1 MREDA
6 KGEIVMSCMEPASDG
21 VRISIADPE
30 AAAFRAQVIEW
41 LMVNHPHDCP
51 ICDEGGECHLQ
62 DMTVMTGHVYRRYRF
77 RKRTHTNQNLGPFI
91 HHEMNRCIQCYRCV
105 RFYRDFAGGRD
116 FNVFG
121 WHDDVYFGRH
131 EDGALESEFSGNL
144 VEVCPTG
151 VFTDKSLK
159 RHYTRKWDLQTAP
172 SLCIHCGLGCNT
184 IPGERY
190 DMLRRVYARYNREV
204 NGYFICDRG
213 RYGYEFVNSDRR
225 IREPLLRD
233 HAGATENEILDV
245 TARLLKTGRTI
256 GIGSPRASLETNF
269 ALWSLVGDENFYH
282 GVRERDVQLARKIV
296 DVLRNGPVAAASM
309 HDVEMA
315 DAVLIL
321 GEDLSNAA
329 PMLDLAVRQA
339 VLRKPKTEASSMDIP
354 YWHDAA
360 VREVVQDNRGPL
372 FIATPNKT
380 NLDRESAIAY
390 RAAPDDI
397 ARLGFAVAHVL
408 DPLAPDMPTA
418 SDDLRSLADRIAKSL
433 KESARPVVIAGMS
446 CRNKSIIES
455 AINIAI
461 ALKQFRL
468 ETRLC
473 FVVPECNS
481 MGLAMMP
488 GRGGIESALNEVVEG
503 RADTVVIAEND
514 IHRYLDSESANRLFK
529 AAKRVIAIDQL
540 ANATTANAG
549 VVLPAAAFAEASGTL
564 INNEGRAQRFVQ
576 VFVPKGHIQSSWR
589 WLGELKVLRDGS
601 HIKPLAESRRT
612 SVRVGT
618 RLAAF
623 RRHIPDYAPGNLP
636 TGWERNPPPAAPVQ
650 RTYRHARS

>member
-1 MREDA
+1 MPTIHIDNEPYEIKEEGKNLLEVCLSLGFNIPYFCWHPAMHSVGACRLCAIKKFKNAEDA
-6 KGEIVMSCMEPASDG
+6 QGEIVMSCMEPASDG
-21 VRISIADPE
+21 VRISIVDPE
-30 AAAFRAQVIEW
+30 VVAFRAQVIEW

-77 RKRTHTNQNLGPFI
+77 RKRTHTDQNLGPFI

-159 RHYTRKWDLQTAP
+159 RHSTRKWDLQTAP

-233 HAGATENEILDV
+233 HAGATGNEILDV
-245 TARLLKTGRTI
+245 TARLLKKGRTL

-269 ALWSLVGDENFYH
+269 ALWSLVGNENFYH

-296 DVLRNGPVAAASM
+296 DVLRKGPVAAASM

-321 GEDLSNAA
+321 GEDLSNTA

-339 VLRKPKTEASSMDIP
+339 VLRKPKTEAASMDIP

-372 FIATPNKT
+372 FIATAQQDKAGRGVCDCVPG
-380 NLDRESAIAY
+380 RSRRY
-390 RAAPDDI
+390 CS
-397 ARLGFAVAHVL
+397 ARLCRCPCAGSLGAGYVGGFRRV
-408 DPLAPDMPTA
+408 T
-418 SDDLRSLADRIAKSL
+418 
-433 KESARPVVIAGMS
+433 IAGGS
-446 CRNKSIIES
+446 
-455 AINIAI
+455 
-461 ALKQFRL
+461 
-468 ETRLC
+468 
-473 FVVPECNS
+473 
-481 MGLAMMP
+481 
-488 GRGGIESALNEVVEG
+488 
-503 RADTVVIAEND
+503 
-514 IHRYLDSESANRLFK
+514 NRRV
-529 AAKRVIAIDQL
+529 AKRKH
-540 ANATTANAG
+540 
-549 VVLPAAAFAEASGTL
+549 ASGCDHRH
-564 INNEGRAQRFVQ
+564 EFSKQ
-576 VFVPKGHIQSSWR
+576 GHS
-589 WLGELKVLRDGS
+589 
-601 HIKPLAESRRT
+601 
-612 SVRVGT
+612 
-618 RLAAF
+618 
-623 RRHIPDYAPGNLP
+623 
-636 TGWERNPPPAAPVQ
+636 
-650 RTYRHARS
+650 